1 MEVVPY
7 NPAWQ
12 EEFQAERNRVAWALG
27 ENVLAI
33 HHMGSTAI
41 PGIKA
46 KPIIDLLVEV
56 ISIAMVDACQANM
69 ATLGYKSHGEHGI
82 PGRRYFSRGINEQHT
97 HHMHVYERGH
107 EDIQRVLRF
116 RDYLIAHP
124 EEAQRYSQLKE
135 RLSEE
140 FRFDPTGY
148 TDSKSEFIQEI
159 NRKAHELELRSAKLY
174 EKS

>member
-1 MEVVPY
+1 MSRTMEVVPY

-12 EEFQAERNRVAWALG
+12 EEFQAERDRVAWALG

-56 ISIAMVDACQANM
+56 ASIAMVDDCQAKM
-69 ATLGYKSHGEHGI
+69 ATLGYQSRGEHGM
-82 PGRRYFSRGINEQHT
+82 PGRRYFLRTMDEQHT
-97 HHMHVYERGH
+97 HHVHVYERGH
-107 EDIQRVLRF
+107 AFIQSVLRF

-124 EEAQRYSQLKE
+124 EDAQRYSQLKE
-135 RLSEE
+135 RLSEQ
-140 FRFDPTGY
+140 FRFDPSGY
-148 TDSKSEFIQEI
+148 TDGKNEFVQEI
-159 NRKAHELELRSAKLY
+159 NRKADELY